1 VKYILDALLIFE
13 EPKKKG
19 DRKMKKINLSTNHIM
34 KAKTR
39 RSKVA
44 IVTATIALIATMF
57 STTALASGSLVNG
70 ATIKAVL
77 VRNVA
82 GEAFTIKLEGGS
94 GPCSGGNI
102 RFPSTGNDS
111 LDSRMLSVALTA
123 YASGQVVS
131 AYDYGSGTDCDA
143 ADYIKVGE

>member
-1 VKYILDALLIFE
+1 MVKYVFDALLIFE
-13 EPKKKG
+13 EPKRKG
-19 DRKMKKINLSTNHIM
+19 DRKMEKMNFLTNQIM
-34 KAKTR
+34 KAKR
-39 RSKVA
+39 RLSKIA
-44 IVTATIALIATMF
+44 IVTATMALVAIF

-70 ATIKAVL
+70 ATVKAVL

-94 GPCSGGNI
+94 GPCSGGTI

-123 YASGQVVS
+123 YASGQVIS